1 MIEINNLK
9 YSYDKS
15 FFRKKLS
22 NYNIEIENLSIKKGS
37 KITICG
43 LNGSGK
49 STFIKL
55 LSGVLSA
62 NEGKIN
68 VMGFNPIKDRKE
80 YVKNISVIWG
90 QRSGLWQDLTPLE
103 NFEVFSK
110 LYRVNKLEAK
120 KIIDKSIAELNCES
134 FVNRQVRK
142 LSLGQRIKI
151 EIIASLIHSPKI
163 LFYDEAF
170 LGLDFKSKAKI
181 IEYLNRYIEEND
193 VTLFLISHD
202 IEDLVQMCDEM
213 LFLEKGRIILRDKI
227 KNIISKELERINIKI
242 NFYGMFKFD
251 NIKKYIG
258 NEIFITKQAE
268 NFIELSVIT
277 TFSRSNLIRLLA
289 NDNNLLNIEF
299 SQNSL
304 ENVLLQI
311 VK

>member
-1 MIEINNLK
+1 M
-9 YSYDKS
+9 
-15 FFRKKLS
+15 
-22 NYNIEIENLSIKKGS
+22 
-37 KITICG
+37 
-43 LNGSGK
+43 
-49 STFIKL
+49 

-110 LYRVNKLEAK
+110 LYRVNKFEAK

-213 LFLEKGRIILRDKI
+213 LFLEKGRVILRDKI
-227 KNIISKELERINIKI
+227 KNIINKDLERTNVKI

-251 NIKKYIG
+251 NIKEYIG
-258 NEIFITKQAE
+258 NEIIIIKQAE
-268 NFIELSVIT
+268 NFIELSVIAS
-277 TFSRSNLIRLLA
+277 FSRSNLIRLLA

>member
-1 MIEINNLK
+1 M
-9 YSYDKS
+9 
-15 FFRKKLS
+15 
-22 NYNIEIENLSIKKGS
+22 
-37 KITICG
+37 
-43 LNGSGK
+43 
-49 STFIKL
+49 
-55 LSGVLSA
+55 
-62 NEGKIN
+62 
-68 VMGFNPIKDRKE
+68 
-80 YVKNISVIWG
+80 
-90 QRSGLWQDLTPLE
+90 E
-103 NFEVFSK
+103 NFEVLSK
-110 LYRVNKLEAK
+110 LYRVNKTEAK

-213 LFLEKGRIILRDKI
+213 FFLEKGRVILRDKI
-227 KNIISKELERINIKI
+227 KNIINKDLERTNVKI
-242 NFYGMFKFD
+242 NFYGIFKFD
-251 NIKKYIG
+251 NIKEYIG
-258 NEIFITKQAE
+258 NEIIITKQAE
-268 NFIELSVIT
+268 NFIELSVIAS
-277 TFSRSNLIRLLA
+277 FNRSNLIRLLA

-311 VK
+311 VR

>member
-1 MIEINNLK
+1 MIEIKKLK

-15 FFRKKLS
+15 FFRKKLL
-22 NYNIEIENLSIKKGS
+22 NYNIEIEDLFIKKGS
-37 KITICG
+37 KIIICG

-62 NEGKIN
+62 NEGNIN
-68 VMGFNPIKDRKE
+68 VMGFNPVKDRKE

-103 NFEVFSK
+103 NFEVLSK
-110 LYRVNKLEAK
+110 LYRVNKTEAK

-213 LFLEKGRIILRDKI
+213 LFLEKGRVILRDKI
-227 KNIISKELERINIKI
+227 KNIINKDLERTNVKI

-251 NIKKYIG
+251 NIKEYIG
-258 NEIFITKQAE
+258 NEIIITKQAE
-268 NFIELSVIT
+268 NFIELSVIAS
-277 TFSRSNLIRLLA
+277 FNRSNLIRLLA

-311 VK
+311 VR